1 MVSQPLPP
9 GLAADQP
16 LPARGCGDNSGM
28 RATSSLPGLHSPAAG
43 FDEPFEV
50 LSACHERVRRSL
62 GLLQRLVAHVA
73 QHGAD
78 DQARDAAR
86 DVARYFNLA
95 APAHHEDEER
105 HVLPLLHASADAR
118 LHEAAQRMLADHARI
133 RATWQALEPAL
144 QALQRGETDPQLA
157 EAAQAFVQAHEG
169 HLELED
175 GLAFPGARAQQE
187 AAADG
192 AAQREAM
199 GCEMAQR
206 RGVKP
211 A

>member
-1 MVSQPLPP
+1 
-9 GLAADQP
+9 
-16 LPARGCGDNSGM
+16 M

-50 LSACHERVRRSL
+50 LAACHDRVRRSL
-62 GLLQRLVAHVA
+62 DLLQRLVAHVDR
-73 QHGAD
+73 HGAD
-78 DQARDAAR
+78 AQARDAAR

-105 HVLPLLHASADAR
+105 HVLPLLQASADAALR
-118 LHEAAQRMLADHARI
+118 QAAQRMLSDHARI
-133 RATWQALEPAL
+133 RSAWQALEPAL
-144 QALQRGETDPQLA
+144 QALQRGAVAA
-157 EAAQAFVQAHEG
+157 ELGGLAQAFVQAHDG

-175 GLAFPGARAQQE
+175 GLAFPGARALQ
-187 AAADG
+187 AGAADG
-192 AAQREAM
+192 DAQRQAM
-199 GCEMAQR
+199 GQEMATR

>member
-1 MVSQPLPP
+1 
-9 GLAADQP
+9 
-16 LPARGCGDNSGM
+16 M

-105 HVLPLLHASADAR
+105 HLVPRLQASADAR
-118 LHEAAQRMLADHARI
+118 QREAAATLLADHALI
-133 RATWQALEPAL
+133 RSRWQALRPLLQSLRDGTLPPQPAL
-144 QALQRGETDPQLA
+144 GR
-157 EAAQAFVQAHEG
+157 
-169 HLELED
+169 
-175 GLAFPGARAQQE
+175 
-187 AAADG
+187 AAADFVQVHDG
-192 AAQREAM
+192 HLALEDTLVFPAAETLARAEGEAALAAM
-199 GCEMAQR
+199 GTEMAAR
-206 RGVKP
+206 RRP